1 MTRKQNE
8 DSLQQERTEQKQQS
22 GNKTENGYG
31 DKKLNGP
38 NQPST

>member
-1 MTRKQNE
+1 M
-8 DSLQQERTEQKQQS
+8 QQQKTEQKQQS
-22 GNKTENGYG
+22 GSRTENGYG

>member
-1 MTRKQNE
+1 MEHKPNS
-8 DSLQQERTEQKQQS
+8 DSLQQERTEQKQQKNS
-22 GNKTENGYG
+22 TEEKGYG